1 MNATDATRRLRR
13 FATVA
18 WLLAL
23 ALVLIAARLGLLPM
37 SPWLPFLALA
47 LGGVPIA
54 WFVMRHRPVCRACGA
69 RMRVSQG
76 FPEIVYR
83 CRSCAGEERTGI
95 HPDF

>member
-18 WLLAL
+18 WLVAL
-23 ALVLIAARLGLLPM
+23 ALVLIAARLRLLPM

-54 WFVMRHRPVCRACGA
+54 LYMIDHRPACTSCGGP
-69 RMRVSQG
+69 MRISQG

-83 CRSCAGEERTGI
+83 CRSCGGEDRTGI